1 MKSAERSSAKLPPA
15 IPFIVGNETAER
27 FSYYGMNTILMV
39 YLTGA
44 SYLATPQ
51 AEAAG
56 WIHIFKGAV
65 YFFPLFG
72 ALLADVVFG
81 KYRVMFWLSL
91 VYCAGHFALAL
102 PDLFTAIGL
111 PQLDQRLCLFWGLA
125 LIALGS
131 GGIKSCASALV
142 GDQFTVKDQSLM
154 TKVYNWFYLG
164 INTGAFFSTLLTPW
178 LLKHYG
184 PGWAFGV
191 PGIFMAFA
199 TFILWLGRKKY
210 RPVKPVGKAFLKELG
225 NRAGLAALGKISVV
239 FLFLI
244 LFWAIYDQNST
255 LWVKQAQGMN
265 TQIFGSC
272 AFLPSFIRDFRIL
285 PSQVQAVNPLLI
297 LTLIPI
303 FTRWLYPWW
312 SRTWGDG
319 TLPKIAVGLFLTV
332 IAQTFPL
339 AFETAARQGIVL
351 NIAWQFLGYLVLTA
365 AEILVSVTSLE
376 FAYTQSP
383 KSMKSIVMGIYLM
396 TMTVG
401 NFFVAGIN
409 FLCEKYD
416 GFLTGNSYCLFF
428 LILALA
434 NAVVFLLISRFYEEK
449 TILQD

>member
-1 MKSAERSSAKLPPA
+1 MKSTNNTSVKLPPA
-15 IPFIVGNETAER
+15 VPFIVANETAER

-39 YLTGA
+39 YLTSA
-44 SYLATPQ
+44 AYLAMPK

-56 WIHIFKGAV
+56 WIHLFKGAV

-72 ALLADVVFG
+72 ALLADILFG

-91 VYCAGHFALAL
+91 VYCVGHLALAIPDIFVAMGFPQ
-102 PDLFTAIGL
+102 PDL
-111 PQLDQRLCLFWGLA
+111 RLCLFWGLA

-131 GGIKSCASALV
+131 GGIKSCTSAIL
-142 GDQFTVKDQSLM
+142 GDQFSAKDQHLM
-154 TKVYNWFYLG
+154 THVYHWFYLG

-191 PGIFMAFA
+191 PGIFMALA
-199 TFILWLGRKKY
+199 TLILWLGRKKY
-210 RPVKPVGKAFLKELG
+210 RPVKPAGKAFFAEFR
-225 NRAGLAALGKISVV
+225 NRDSLMALGKVSLV

-244 LFWAIYDQNST
+244 LFWAVYEQTST

-265 TQIFGSC
+265 NQIFASC
-272 AFLPSFIRDFRIL
+272 SFLPDSIQNFKIL

-297 LTLIPI
+297 LTLIPV

-312 SRTWGDG
+312 HRTWGHG
-319 TLPKIAVGLFLTV
+319 TLPKIAVGLFLTA
-332 IAQTFPL
+332 IAQIFPFC
-339 AFETAARQGIVL
+339 FEIAAQKGIVL
-351 NIAWQFLGYLVLTA
+351 NIAWQILGYLILTT
-365 AEILVSVTSLE
+365 AEVFVSVTSLE

-383 KSMKSIVMGIYLM
+383 KSMKSVVMGIYLM
-396 TMTVG
+396 TITAG

-409 FLCEKYD
+409 FLCEKNSE
-416 GFLTGNSYCLFF
+416 FLAGNSYYLFF

-434 NAVVFLLISRFYEEK
+434 NAILFLVVSRFYEEK

>member
-1 MKSAERSSAKLPPA
+1 MKSTEHSSPKIPSA

-44 SYLATPQ
+44 TYLATPQ

-56 WIHIFKGAV
+56 WIHLFKGAV

-81 KYRVMFWLSL
+81 KYSVMLYLSL
-91 VYCAGHFALAL
+91 VYCAGHLALAA
-102 PDLFTAIGL
+102 PDLAAFAGL
-111 PQLDQRLCLFWGLA
+111 PPLDPRLCLFWGLA

-131 GGIKSCASALV
+131 GGIKSCTSALV
-142 GDQFTVKDQSLM
+142 GDQFTAKDQCLM
-154 TKVYNWFYLG
+154 TQVYNWFYLG

-178 LLKHYG
+178 LLKRFG

-191 PGIFMAFA
+191 PGLFMALA

-210 RPVKPVGKAFLKELG
+210 RPVKPAGKAFLKELG
-225 NRAGLAALGKISVV
+225 NRETLLALAKASLV

-255 LWVKQAQGMN
+255 LWVKQAQEMN

-272 AFLPSFIRDFRIL
+272 AFLPQTVRDFRIL

-303 FTRWLYPWW
+303 FTRWFYPWW
-312 SRTWGDG
+312 SRTWGQG

-332 IAQTFPL
+332 VAQAFPL
-339 AFETAARQGIVL
+339 AFEMAAQKGIVL
-351 NIAWQFLGYLVLTA
+351 NVAWQFLGYLVLTT

-396 TMTVG
+396 TMTAG

-409 FLCEKYD
+409 FLCEKYE
-416 GFLTGNSYCLFF
+416 GFLAGNSYYLFF
-428 LILALA
+428 LILALL
-434 NAVVFLLISRFYEEK
+434 NAVFFLVVSRFYEEK